1 MINIILMIKRWNTL
15 LIRLWK
21 IGRNQKVKEMTK
33 TELKQNITNINKLLR
48 SDSYEVGIELL
59 KTLDNPEIK
68 KGTAKVVAARI
79 KKFLKQRDDGYIW
92 E

>member
-1 MINIILMIKRWNTL
+1 
-15 LIRLWK
+15 
-21 IGRNQKVKEMTK
+21 MTK

-68 KGTAKVVAARI
+68 KGTAKAVAARI